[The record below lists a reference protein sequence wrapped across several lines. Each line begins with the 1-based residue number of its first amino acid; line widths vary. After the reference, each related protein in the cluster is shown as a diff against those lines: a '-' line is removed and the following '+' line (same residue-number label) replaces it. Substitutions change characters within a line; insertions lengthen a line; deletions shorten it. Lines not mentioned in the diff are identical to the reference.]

1 MMIPILRP
9 HVRTINKQKSDDNTC
24 FILGTYIIYI
34 MINGN
39 NNGDNNYILLLPV
52 VDDSP
57 PSGGLAELDPV
68 LITNLVR
75 VLWLLLDRTIK
86 KKKIKLKVHCR
97 GPL

>member
-1 MMIPILRP
+1 
-9 HVRTINKQKSDDNTC
+9 
-24 FILGTYIIYI
+24 

-39 NNGDNNYILLLPV
+39 NNGDNNYTSLLPV

-75 VLWLLLDRTIK
+75 VLWLLLDRTVK
-86 KKKIKLKVHCR
+86 KKKKRFNWKHIVVDRYK
-97 GPL
+97 

>member
-1 MMIPILRP
+1 MISMVI
-9 HVRTINKQKSDDNTC
+9 
-24 FILGTYIIYI
+24 
-34 MINGN
+34 N
-39 NNGDNNYILLLPV
+39 NNNNYILLLPV

-86 KKKIKLKVHCR
+86 
-97 GPL
+97 